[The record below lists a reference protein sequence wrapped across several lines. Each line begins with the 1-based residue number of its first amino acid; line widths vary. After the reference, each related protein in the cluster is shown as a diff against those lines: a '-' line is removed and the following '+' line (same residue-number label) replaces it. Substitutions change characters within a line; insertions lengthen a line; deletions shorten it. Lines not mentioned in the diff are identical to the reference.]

1 MKLIR
6 AGFVFVAMLA
16 VGGAFA
22 TAATKPSA
30 KPAAPAAEAKEEPT
44 IEGVVIERPNGNFL
58 GLQILNNNFIL
69 SFYDAQKEKVA
80 PDVTRATMRWPV
92 KYQPTDERTVL
103 NPGGD
108 GTSLTSPKI
117 VRPPHNFRVFIALF
131 VEGSESAVETY
142 SVDVR
147 G

>member
-1 MKLIR
+1 M
-6 AGFVFVAMLA
+6 AVAAMLA
-16 VGGAFA
+16 SAWGMAA
-22 TAATKPSA
+22 PTAPD
-30 KPAAPAAEAKEEPT
+30 APAADTKAKEER
-44 IEGVVIERPNGNFL
+44 EVAGVAIARPGGGFL
-58 GLQILNNNFIL
+58 GLEIVNNNYVL
-69 SFYDAQKEKVA
+69 SFYTADKEKTA

-103 NPGGD
+103 NPGSD
-108 GTSLTSPKI
+108 GTSLTSPKV

-131 VEGSESAVETY
+131 VEGNESAVETY

>member
-1 MKLIR
+1 MKRIR
-6 AGFVFVAMLA
+6 AGLILTVVLMSTGALA
-16 VGGAFA
+16 
-22 TAATKPSA
+22 AAAPA
-30 KPAAPAAEAKEEPT
+30 GKPAADKTAEEPQ
-44 IEGVVIERPNGNFL
+44 IAGVEIPRPNGAFL
-58 GLQILNNNFIL
+58 GLEIVRNNFVL
-69 SFYDAQKEKVA
+69 SFYDANKEKVA
-80 PDVTRATMRWPV
+80 PDVARATMRWPV

-108 GTSLTSPKI
+108 GTSLTSPKV

-131 VEGSESAVETY
+131 VEGNDSAVETY

>member
-1 MKLIR
+1 MKRIR
-6 AGFVFVAMLA
+6 AGLILA
-16 VGGAFA
+16 AAVLGSAVMVA
-22 TAATKPSA
+22 TAPTA
-30 KPAAPAAEAKEEPT
+30 KPAADQKAEEPQ
-44 IEGVVIERPNGNFL
+44 ISGVEIPRPNGAFL
-58 GLQILNNNFIL
+58 GLEIVNNNFVL
-69 SFYDAQKEKVA
+69 TFYNAKKEKVA

-108 GTSLTSPKI
+108 GTSLTSPKV

-131 VEGSESAVETY
+131 VEGTDSAVETY
-142 SVDVR
+142 SIDVR